1 MALKIKHRDPKIT
14 DFKTEDIVI
23 NVNTGALFY
32 KTKNKLF
39 KVQGDDLSTAATEF
53 SSLGEDIILAGN
65 LVPSTSGSQD
75 LGSATHAW
83 RDLHVLDESIRFYKK
98 GEGEIGK
105 VQFEKD
111 KGLKVRDK
119 QNNLTIVSASVLVA
133 TNAITT
139 KGSIT
144 TDSLNTTGGG
154 VTGSID
160 CGLF

>member
-23 NVNTGALFY
+23 NVKTGTLFY
-32 KTKNKLF
+32 KTRNKLF
-39 KVQGDDLSTAATEF
+39 KIQGDDLSTTATEF
-53 SSLGEDIILAGN
+53 SGLGKDIIIAGN
-65 LVPSTSGSQD
+65 LIPESSGSQD
-75 LGSATHAW
+75 LGSATNPW
-83 RDLHVLDESIRFYKK
+83 RDLHVLDESIKFYKK

-111 KGLKVRDK
+111 KGLKIRDK
-119 QNNLTIVSASVLVA
+119 LNNLTIVSASVLVA
-133 TNAITT
+133 TDSISTKGAITT
-139 KGSIT
+139 N
-144 TDSLNTTGGG
+144 SLNAVVGG